1 MARSTSVIAAP
12 LLPPH
17 KRGWRGFWRNVKMS
31 KYLLILLIPGTA
43 YLLVFNYLPMYGVLN
58 AFVDYSVTKGTL
70 HSPWVGLMWF
80 QRFMSSVYFVRIFRN
95 TVVLS
100 LWTLV
105 FSFPIPIIFALL
117 LNEVKNQGF
126 KRTVQSIS
134 YFPHFVSV
142 VVVVGILVNL
152 FASPDGILYKLVL
165 LISGKDRVLILGAA
179 TWFRPLYIGSG
190 VWQDFGWD
198 SIIYLGALSAV
209 DPQLYEAARIDG
221 ANRIKQLQHI
231 TIPSILPTIVTL
243 FILAVG
249 HLLSVGT
256 EKVLLLYNPAIYEVS
271 DVIGTYIYRDGILG
285 ANYSFSTAVGLF
297 SSLIGFVLLV
307 IANTISKKVNEVS
320 LW

>member
-1 MARSTSVIAAP
+1 MARPTAIAP
-12 LLPPH
+12 VLPAS
-17 KRGWRGFWRNVKMS
+17 RRGFRGFVRNVSMQ
-31 KYLLILLIPGTA
+31 KYLLLLLIPGTL
-43 YLLVFNYLPMYGVLN
+43 YLVIFNYFPMYGVLN
-58 AFVDYSVTKGTL
+58 AFVDYNVTKGTI

-80 QRFMSSVYFVRIFRN
+80 QRFMSSVYFVRTFRN
-95 TVVLS
+95 TVILS

-105 FSFPIPIIFALL
+105 FSFPVPIIFALL
-117 LNEVKNQGF
+117 LNEVRNQGF

-142 VVVVGILVNL
+142 VVVVGIMVNL
-152 FASPDGILYKLVL
+152 FSSPDGILYKLVL
-165 LISGKDRVLILGAA
+165 LVTGKQQVLILGAA
-179 TWFRPLYIGSG
+179 GWFRPLYVGSG

-221 ANRIKQLQHI
+221 ANRGHQLRHI
-231 TIPSILPTIVTL
+231 TMPSIMPTIVTL
-243 FILAVG
+243 LILYIG

-256 EKVLLLYNPAIYEVS
+256 EKVLLLYNPAIYEVA

-297 SSLIGFVLLV
+297 SSVIGFVLLLM
-307 IANTISKKVNEVS
+307 ANAISKKVNEVS

>member
-1 MARSTSVIAAP
+1 MARTKAVAAQALMP
-12 LLPPH
+12 
-17 KRGWRGFWRNVKMS
+17 RRSGWATFWRNVRLQ
-31 KYLLILLIPGTA
+31 KYLLLLLIPGTA
-43 YLLVFNYLPMYGVLN
+43 YLIVFNYFPLYGVLN
-58 AFVDYSVTKGTL
+58 AFVDYNVTKGTM

-80 QRFMSSVYFVRIFRN
+80 ERFVSSVYFVRIFRN
-95 TVVLS
+95 TVILS

-105 FSFPIPIIFALL
+105 FTFPVPIVFALL
-117 LNEVKNQGF
+117 LNEVRNQGF

-152 FASPDGILYKLVL
+152 FSSPDGMFYKIVCWL
-165 LISGKDRVLILGAA
+165 SGRQTVLILGSAS
-179 TWFRPLYIGSG
+179 WFRPLYIGSEI
-190 VWQDFGWD
+190 WQNFGWD
-198 SIIYLGALSAV
+198 SIVYLGALSAV

-221 ANRIKQLQHI
+221 ANRMRQLTHI
-231 TIPSILPTIVTL
+231 TLPSIMPTIVTL
-243 FILAVG
+243 LILYIG

-256 EKVLLLYNPAIYEVS
+256 EKVLLLYNPAIYEVA

-297 SSLIGFVLLV
+297 SSVIGFVLL
-307 IANTISKKVNEVS
+307 IAANQISKKVNEVS

>member
-1 MARSTSVIAAP
+1 MAATRGTAP
-12 LLPPH
+12 ALSSPRTGL
-17 KRGWRGFWRNVKMS
+17 RGFWRNVKIS
-31 KYLLILLIPGTA
+31 KYLLILLIPGSL
-43 YLLVFNYLPMYGVLN
+43 YMLLFNYLPMYGVLN

-70 HSPWVGLMWF
+70 HSPWVGLQWF
-80 QRFMSSVYFVRIFRN
+80 KQFMSSVYFLRIFRN

-100 LWTLV
+100 FWSLI
-105 FSFPIPIIFALL
+105 FGFPIPIIFALL
-117 LNEVKNQGF
+117 LNEVKVQGF

-142 VVVVGILVNL
+142 VVVVGIIVNL
-152 FASPDGILYKLVL
+152 FSSPDGVANKVVTFL
-165 LISGKDRVLILGAA
+165 SGKESVLILGSGK
-179 TWFRPLYIGSG
+179 WFRPLYIGSG

-209 DPQLYEAARIDG
+209 DPQLYEAARMDG
-221 ANRIKQLQHI
+221 ANRIRQLLHI
-231 TIPSILPTIVTL
+231 TLPSILPTIVTL
-243 FILAVG
+243 LILAIG

-297 SSLIGFVLLV
+297 SSVIGFVLL
-307 IANTISKKVNEVS
+307 IMANQISKKVNEVS